1 MLINKKLHQAIIQAV
16 KNSMLIEGYKTDR
29 SEEVREK
36 ARQLMKQHHLG
47 VPIPR
52 K

>member
-1 MLINKKLHQAIIQAV
+1 MLINKKLHQAAIQAV

-36 ARQLMKQHHLG
+36 ARLLMRQHH
-47 VPIPR
+47 VVVSTPR